1 MFFFIALLMTLA
13 LVAVVSAGD
22 EKSDAAALCDFYKT
36 VPAAGKAKL
45 TNWCK
50 NQSPCNELLAWYG
63 VSCTNKRVDVIA
75 IEGLGGGILPPSW
88 GNMDELIMISMY
100 GDGLTGR
107 IPSELGNLK
116 KMGSLWLNENQLT
129 GPIPA
134 SFCNYAKT
142 SNIDF
147 YANNGITCYPSC
159 LSTREFFMSH
169 GRGNV
174 KTVCPAD
181 GGANLPQRPVDDC
194 SNAPNK
200 DTLSCNA
207 GTRRECLGGKFVCH
221 SGNSGTTSSS
231 SGSSTST
238 GAKPVTANK
247 CPDSKWKAVTGYT
260 PLRCSAPKGVKS
272 CPTGWKRLSAATST
286 KGVTCSKGSAPTH
299 APTLSPAAD
308 YAGDYGEEQTYA
320 AE

>member
-1 MFFFIALLMTLA
+1 MFFFLALLTLA
-13 LVAVVSAGD
+13 LVAVVSAGN
-22 EKSDAAALCDFYKT
+22 EKSDAAALCDFYNS
-36 VPAAGKAKL
+36 VPAAGKTKL

-50 NQSPCNELLAWYG
+50 NQSPCNANLAWYG
-63 VSCTNKRVDVIA
+63 VSCTNNRVDVIA
-75 IEGLGGGILPPSW
+75 IEELGGGRLPPSW

-116 KMGSLWLNENQLT
+116 KMDKLWLNENKFT

-134 SFCNYAKT
+134 SLCNYAKT
-142 SNIDF
+142 AHIDF
-147 YANNGITCYPSC
+147 YENNGITCYPSC
-159 LSTREFFMSH
+159 LSKSEFFMTH
-169 GRGNV
+169 GRGNC

-181 GGANLPQRPVDDC
+181 GGANLPQLPVDDC

-200 DTLSCNA
+200 DTLVCNA
-207 GTRRECLGGKFVCH
+207 GTRRACEGGKFVCH
-221 SGNSGTTSSS
+221 SGTTSSS
-231 SGSSTST
+231 SGSSTS
-238 GAKPVTANK
+238 ASANPVTANK

-272 CPTGWKRLSAATST
+272 CPAGWKKLSSATST
-286 KGVTCSKGSAPTH
+286 KGVTCSKGSAPTRF
-299 APTLSPAAD
+299 PTPPPIASD
-308 YAGDYGEEQTYA
+308 YAGDYGAGQTYA